1 MIWFQGL
8 AKPCRKPT
16 LATST
21 HTHTNTQRKKEGK
34 EEEDEEKYSSHK
46 NVVVRDVDMSIEF
59 VTNRLLPP
67 LWLLFFNR
75 RLQPWSTIRSYWTLN
90 KWFPRV
96 RHFAVIQIS
105 VSRFSVSPPIGF
117 QHDQLF
123 QRLRCFIR
131 GAYSARAALLIRLVP
146 FFVFWF
152 FFFFW
157 FFSIYLSFFFLS
169 FSLSFCPVCHFI
181 LVVRASLA
189 SGGEGWSRRN
199 EGGRESLTITSRFS
213 LQPLQRINWW

>member
-34 EEEDEEKYSSHK
+34 EEEEEEKYSSHK

-152 FFFFW
+152 LFFFVFVFFW

-169 FSLSFCPVCHFI
+169 FFLSLFLSCLPFYLSRPCISSVG
-181 LVVRASLA
+181 R
-189 SGGEGWSRRN
+189 GGVE
-199 EGGRESLTITSRFS
+199 
-213 LQPLQRINWW
+213 

>member
-34 EEEDEEKYSSHK
+34 KEEEEEKYSSHK

-131 GAYSARAALLIRLVP
+131 GAYSARAALLIRD
-146 FFVFWF
+146 
-152 FFFFW
+152 
-157 FFSIYLSFFFLS
+157 
-169 FSLSFCPVCHFI
+169 
-181 LVVRASLA
+181 
-189 SGGEGWSRRN
+189 GEGEATTQHQPVRPDDPIRHPDGS
-199 EGGRESLTITSRFS
+199 T
-213 LQPLQRINWW
+213 PLQRLRQPLWQQQYQRRRRRR